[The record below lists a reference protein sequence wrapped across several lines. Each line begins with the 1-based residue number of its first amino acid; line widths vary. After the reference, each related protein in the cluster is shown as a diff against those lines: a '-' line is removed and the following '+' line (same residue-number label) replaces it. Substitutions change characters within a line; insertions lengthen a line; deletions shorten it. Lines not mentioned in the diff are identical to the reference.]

1 MQPAPDFLA
10 GFLDLEQAAAALD
23 EMLARAWA
31 NWAPPEP
38 LSIAEWAETKRELSP
53 EESALPGPYSLD
65 NTPMLRG
72 ILAACDDP
80 AVRKIATQKP
90 AQIGY
95 TAGVVC
101 SVMGYN
107 AAHRPSVQVAV
118 FPRAQ
123 SARDFADE
131 KFDPMVRAT
140 KALSACISLKS
151 RAKGNSTLRKRYAG
165 GLIKLVG
172 ANSPADVKST
182 SARIVVVEE
191 PDDASQNVKGQ
202 GDVIKLVEE
211 RAKTY
216 EDHLILIGGTPTA
229 KGASNIEAEIAVSDA
244 RVPMIPCHDCGES
257 HTPQWENVTIPE
269 IPADQPAHEVYGRSD
284 PSRAFYSCPHC
295 GSVWTDEQREAN
307 ILAASR
313 RPDYG
318 WVATKPF
325 NGIAGFH
332 ELSELCST
340 FVGSRVP
347 VLARKYLEAQAK
359 LEAGDPG
366 EMIAFWNSS
375 LGRCWEYKGELP
387 EDQELIDRAE
397 DYPEWQVPVGGI
409 ELLLLVDVQHDR
421 LAVSLWAV
429 GRGEEMWLVHWG
441 EYYGTTIIPL
451 AGAWLELEQLMQRRY
466 QHALGVWMT
475 VRAVGIDCS
484 DGQTSD
490 AGYAFVRRHHQAGVR
505 PVLALKGASDDEGRV
520 EIWTPPRLVDPNKRA
535 TKASKAG
542 VAINIVGTAKAK
554 DLILGY
560 AANAGR
566 IRLTGTGAG
575 RMHWYKGVRP
585 DWYAQMLSEIKVPNR
600 SGRRAWKKRTDRHNE
615 ALDTC
620 VYAVYLSRYLRLHLR
635 KPVQWDVAELMLR
648 QSSLIDDTPATAS
661 PALQQAVVALTE
673 RKPAH
678 AAAPAVVEQPA
689 GEQGA
694 EAAIQPAAQAAEP
707 APAEPMDIMALID
720 AHRHGRGK
728 PAKQRTPLETMLAAR
743 RAR

>member
-10 GFLDLEQAAAALD
+10 GFLDLDQAAAAL
-23 EMLARAWA
+23 EQMLGRAWA
-31 NWAPPEP
+31 KWAPPDP
-38 LSIAEWAETKRELSP
+38 LSIAEWAETERELSP
-53 EESALPGPYSLD
+53 EESAIPGPYSID

-72 ILAACDDP
+72 IFAACDDP
-80 AVRKIATQKP
+80 AVRKVVTQKS

-101 SVMGYN
+101 SVMGYH
-107 AAHRPSVQVAV
+107 AAHRPSVQMAV

-140 KALSACISLKS
+140 PALSSCISLKS
-151 RAKGNSTLRKRYAG
+151 RAKGNSTLRKRFAG

-172 ANSPADVKST
+172 GNSPADVKST
-182 SARIVVVEE
+182 SARVVVVEE

-202 GDVIKLVEE
+202 GDVLKLVEE

-257 HTPQWENVTIPE
+257 HTPQWDYVTIPD
-269 IPADQPAHEVYGRSD
+269 IPEDQPTHEVYRRKD
-284 PSRAFYSCPHC
+284 PARAFYSCPHC

-313 RPDYG
+313 RPDFG
-318 WVATKPF
+318 WVATRQF

-359 LEAGDPG
+359 LDAGDPG
-366 EMIAFWNSS
+366 EMITFWNSS

-397 DYPEWQVPVGGI
+397 DYPEWVVPVGGI

-421 LAVSLWAV
+421 LAVSMWAI

-466 QHALGVWMT
+466 QHALGVWVT

-560 AANAGR
+560 AASAGR

-585 DWYAQMLSEIKVPNR
+585 DWYAQMLSHIKIPGR
-600 SGRRAWKKRTDRHNE
+600 SGRRVWKKRTDRHDE

-620 VYAVYLSRYLRLHLR
+620 IYAVYLSRYLRLHLR

-648 QSSLIDDTPATAS
+648 QSSLIDDPPATPAAP
-661 PALQQAVVALTE
+661 PALLEAV
-673 RKPAH
+673 
-678 AAAPAVVEQPA
+678 AAVTAR
-689 GEQGA
+689 
-694 EAAIQPAAQAAEP
+694 EP
-707 APAEPMDIMALID
+707 APAAPAPVEPPAAQPAEVPAAAPEPAEPLDIMALID
-720 AHRHGRGK
+720 AHRLGRGK

>member
-10 GFLDLEQAAAALD
+10 GFLDLDQAAAAL
-23 EMLARAWA
+23 EQMLGRAWA
-31 NWAPPEP
+31 KWAPPDP
-38 LSIAEWAETKRELSP
+38 LSIAEWAETERELSP
-53 EESALPGPYSLD
+53 EESAIPGPYSID

-72 ILAACDDP
+72 IFAACDDP
-80 AVRKIATQKP
+80 AVRKVVTQKP

-101 SVMGYN
+101 SVMGYH

-140 KALSACISLKS
+140 PALSSCISLKS
-151 RAKGNSTLRKRYAG
+151 RAKGNSTLRKRFAG

-172 ANSPADVKST
+172 GNSPADVKST
-182 SARIVVVEE
+182 SARVVVVEE

-202 GDVIKLVEE
+202 GDVLKLVEE

-257 HTPQWENVTIPE
+257 HTPQWDYVTIPD
-269 IPADQPAHEVYGRSD
+269 IPEDQPTHEVYRRKD
-284 PSRAFYSCPHC
+284 PARAFYSCPHC

-318 WVATKPF
+318 WVATRPF

-332 ELSELCST
+332 ELGELCST
-340 FVGSRVP
+340 FIGSRVP
-347 VLARKYLEAQAK
+347 VLARKYLEAFAK
-359 LEAGDPG
+359 LEAGDPS
-366 EMIAFWNSS
+366 EMIVFWNQS

-397 DYPEWQVPVGGI
+397 DYAEWVVPVGGI

-421 LAVSLWAV
+421 LAVSMWAV

-466 QHALGVWMT
+466 QHALGVWVT

-560 AANAGR
+560 AASAGR

-585 DWYAQMLSEIKVPNR
+585 DWYAQMLSHIKIPGR
-600 SGRRAWKKRTDRHNE
+600 SGRRVWKKRTDRHDE

-620 VYAVYLSRYLRLHLR
+620 IYAVYLSRYLRLHLR

-648 QSSLIDDTPATAS
+648 QSSLIDDAPATPAAP
-661 PALQQAVVALTE
+661 PALLQAV
-673 RKPAH
+673 
-678 AAAPAVVEQPA
+678 AAVTAR
-689 GEQGA
+689 
-694 EAAIQPAAQAAEP
+694 EP
-707 APAEPMDIMALID
+707 APAAPAPVEPPAAQPAEVPAAAPEPAEPLDIMALID
-720 AHRHGRGK
+720 AHRLGRGK